1 MLGVVLRPVTEEKL
15 SDAEGARLLADWRA
29 GDREAGGEFVNAYF
43 PVVLRFF
50 RNKIPSDV
58 ELDGVVGQTFEQ
70 CQTTTAPYKGTG
82 SLQGW
87 ILGVARFTLF
97 RHFRAKVQQ
106 HKAMDPLPDEL
117 TSADVDDREPASVM
131 VQVDDLRLA
140 LKALRRI
147 PIDQQIVI
155 EMRVVEGMGL
165 KEIAEAVDAP
175 QPTVS
180 RRWQLGMAALRK
192 KMQEM
197 EKSPEKFGVST
208 HSFQTWVR
216 EVKAKVGDSMQD
228 PNAPASDP
236 DDEA

>member
-1 MLGVVLRPVTEEKL
+1 MLRPVTEAKL
-15 SDAEGARLLADWRA
+15 SDAEGARLLVDWRA
-29 GDREAGGEFVNAYF
+29 GDAKAGDGFVNAYF

-82 SLQGW
+82 SLPGW

-97 RHFRAKVQQ
+97 RHFRAKVAQ
-106 HKAMDPLPDEL
+106 HKAMDPLPEDL
-117 TSADVDDREPASVM
+117 SSADVDDREPASIM
-131 VQVDDLRLA
+131 IQVDELRLA

-155 EMRVVEGMGL
+155 EMRVVEGMTL
-165 KEIAEAVDAP
+165 REIAEALDAP

-180 RRWQLGMAALRK
+180 RRWQLGLVALRK
-192 KMQEM
+192 KMEEM
-197 EKSPEKFGVST
+197 EKSPEKFAVST
-208 HSFQTWVR
+208 HSFQSWVGSI
-216 EVKAKVGDSMQD
+216 KAKLGDSMGE
-228 PNAPASDP
+228 P
-236 DDEA
+236 DDPE